1 MIFIA
6 RTSGISFQEN
16 LQFVLVSF
24 KSFKND
30 SKQPSIDFKFR
41 Q

>member
-24 KSFKND
+24 KND
-30 SKQPSIDFKFR
+30 SKHQVLTLNSDNEK
-41 Q
+41 

>member
-24 KSFKND
+24 KNE